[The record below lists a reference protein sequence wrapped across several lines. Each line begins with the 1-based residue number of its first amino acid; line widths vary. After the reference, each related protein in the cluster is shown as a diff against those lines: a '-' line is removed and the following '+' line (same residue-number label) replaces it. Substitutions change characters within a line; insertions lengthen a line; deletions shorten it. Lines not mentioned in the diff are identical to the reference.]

1 MPMSENEYQRIASR
15 LEAGESLR
23 KAAGSKAKCMAFSR
37 LRDKREG
44 KSPPKRGVAPLG
56 TLSPALISNLK
67 NVVASSEQVLI
78 EAPAEITAE
87 SLFLEAKKALWR
99 IMQQR
104 TPMPAYLNLVIQIC
118 KEELPSWKSGKG
130 NKQGTEEYK
139 EILTD
144 LLGASTPTFKLL
156 KGRATDGQSVTAN

>member
-15 LEAGESLR
+15 LAAGESLR

-44 KSPPKRGVAPLG
+44 RVRPKIGVAPLD
-56 TLSPALISNLK
+56 TLPPAIVSKLK
-67 NVVASSEQVLI
+67 NAAISSSGVVDDT
-78 EAPAEITAE
+78 PAEITAE

-104 TPMPAYLNLVIQIC
+104 SPMPAYLNLVIQIC
-118 KEELPSWKSGKG
+118 KEELPAWKNGRG

-139 EILTD
+139 GILED
-144 LLGASTPTFKLL
+144 LLGAKTSTFKLFE
-156 KGRATDGQSVTAN
+156 GRGADGQSIAAN

>member
-15 LEAGESLR
+15 LAAGESLR
-23 KAAGSKAKCMAFSR
+23 KAAGCKAKSMAFSR

-44 KSPPKRGVAPLG
+44 KVRPKIGEAPLD
-56 TLSPALISNLK
+56 TLTPAIISKLK
-67 NVVASSEQVLI
+67 NAAISSSGVVEDI
-78 EAPAEITAE
+78 PAEITAE

-104 TPMPAYLNLVIQIC
+104 APMPAYLNLVIQIC
-118 KEELPSWKSGKG
+118 KEELPAWKGGRG

-139 EILTD
+139 GILED
-144 LLGASTPTFKLL
+144 LLGAKTPTFKILE
-156 KGRATDGQSVTAN
+156 GRATDGQSIAAN